1 MMLTDTGMKKKPR
14 FPSRKS
20 DFSRMWS
27 TRTTPVSSSTNSSSR
42 LMTLAGK
49 AKGSTASMPCPTQ

>member
-20 DFSRMWS
+20 DFSRTWS
-27 TRTTPVSSSTNSSSR
+27 TFTIPVSSRTSSKSR

-49 AKGSTASMPCPTQ
+49 ATGRTASMPWLTQ